1 MNQKVR
7 IEVPQKGQYII
18 DRIREAGFE
27 AYVVGGCVRDRILGR
42 EPEDWDITTS
52 AKPEQIKTLF
62 HRTIDTGL

>member
-27 AYVVGGCVRDRILGR
+27 AYVVGGCVRDRILAESRKTGTSPHPQNR
-42 EPEDWDITTS
+42 SRSRRFFTEP
-52 AKPEQIKTLF
+52 
-62 HRTIDTGL
+62 